1 MHSSKKLVKSPE
13 EMNRIKSSMKRQV
26 ALVRSGKNAVTRD
39 ALQQNL
45 EVKNASL
52 TSFRNKLIL
61 GFQTAFTLLSEKQ

>member
-1 MHSSKKLVKSPE
+1 MKSPE
-13 EMNRIKSSMKRQV
+13 GMNRMKSSMKRHM

-52 TSFRNKLIL
+52 ISFRNKLIL
-61 GFQTAFTLLSEKQ
+61 GLQTAFTLLSGKQ